1 MRFEEVIGQK
11 EIKSKLIQSVTD
23 NRISHAQLFLG
34 PEGSGS
40 FPLALAF
47 AQYILCQERTGE
59 DSCGGCPSCVKMQR
73 LVHPDLHFVYPV
85 AVTRNILKNPVSD
98 DFIGEWRNF
107 VLADPYIIPEQWYSY
122 IGVENKQGSINRYE
136 SAAIMRKL
144 NLKPFEADY
153 KTVIVWLPEKMNDTA
168 SNKLL
173 KILEEPPPG
182 TIFLLVSENT
192 DDILPTVLSRTQ
204 IVRIP
209 AITDKELHHTI
220 AKRYDFPEE
229 KINDAVLLACGNYNR
244 AVEYLNAGTDK
255 EYQFEMFVRLM
266 RLAYAIKLNELL
278 TWVDEIGS
286 AGREKQKSFLQEA
299 LRMTRENFLL
309 TTGNSGLVKMTGKER
324 AFSEKFS
331 SFISMRNIEGISD
344 ELNLACSHI
353 EANGYSRLVFLD
365 LALKLSKLIRS
376 F

>member
-1 MRFEEVIGQK
+1 
-11 EIKSKLIQSVTD
+11 
-23 NRISHAQLFLG
+23 
-34 PEGSGS
+34 
-40 FPLALAF
+40 
-47 AQYILCQERTGE
+47 
-59 DSCGGCPSCVKMQR
+59 
-73 LVHPDLHFVYPV
+73 
-85 AVTRNILKNPVSD
+85 
-98 DFIGEWRNF
+98 
-107 VLADPYIIPEQWYSY
+107 
-122 IGVENKQGSINRYE
+122 
-136 SAAIMRKL
+136 MRKL
-144 NLKPFEADY
+144 NLKPFEAEY
-153 KTVIVWLPEKMNDTA
+153 KIVIIWLPEKMNDTA

-204 IVRIP
+204 ILRIP
-209 AITDKELHHTI
+209 AISTEELHH
-220 AKRYDFPEE
+220 ALAERYDFPEE
-229 KINDAVLLACGNYNR
+229 KINDAVLLAGGNYNR
-244 AVEYLNAGTDK
+244 AAEYLNTGTEK
-255 EYQFEMFVRLM
+255 EYQFEMFMRLM

-278 TWVDEIGS
+278 SWVDEMAS

-309 TTGNSGLVKMTGKER
+309 NTGSSDLVKMTGKER

-344 ELNLACSHI
+344 ELNLACNHI